1 MKFEIKDR
9 WTGEVQFST
18 ELPAEIAGEEYSLQL
33 GFAVKKAAE
42 TRANLAGAN
51 LADANLARANL
62 TNANLARANLANAN
76 LARANLA
83 GANLARANLADA
95 NLARAYLARANLARA
110 NLAGANLARANLAR
124 ANLTNANLAGAN
136 LADANLA
143 RANLGCGLTLIG
155 KRPYFQIGPVGSE
168 SRQFIGYLTD
178 KGLRLRAGC
187 FFGTRDEFLVKL
199 ERTHNNNEHAQEYR
213 AALALIDEHARIWT
227 PEVEA

>member
-42 TRANLAGAN
+42 TR
-51 LADANLARANL
+51 
-62 TNANLARANLANAN
+62 
-76 LARANLA
+76 
-83 GANLARANLADA
+83 
-95 NLARAYLARANLARA
+95 
-110 NLAGANLARANLAR
+110 
-124 ANLTNANLAGAN
+124 ANLAGAN